1 MNNIFEAK
9 DIKEK
14 LSNENDMFR
23 KVKEN
28 YKNVIDSF
36 KNNFEGNLYR

>member
-1 MNNIFEAK
+1 MDNIFNAK

-14 LSNENDMFR
+14 LSNENDMFK

-28 YKNVIDSF
+28 YKSVIDNI
-36 KNNFEGNLYR
+36 KTFEGNLYK